1 MRNGLIG
8 PLANP
13 PPTLADVLTG
23 LERNKRLSA
32 RRRRRRRSAVFRV
45 ARLLGDEPGAIVL
58 DSIGA
63 RLANINP
70 VAAGI
75 TAKTLANI
83 RSEFLGAVEDS
94 GVLPVKAA
102 ATKALTPAWI
112 TLFERQSGPRAPVSA
127 YRALRAT
134 PVLTASNRTRSATRS
149 LQKNSSLPFVTD
161 HCTQTPM
168 HCTARQP

>member
-32 RRRRRRRSAVFRV
+32 RRRRRRRSVVFRV

-63 RLANINP
+63 RLATINP
-70 VAAGI
+70 IAGA
-75 TAKTLANI
+75 TASL
-83 RSEFLGAVEDS
+83 FM
-94 GVLPVKAA
+94 PVKMGT
-102 ATKALTPAWI
+102 ATALPAIGSVCKWDKSV
-112 TLFERQSGPRAPVSA
+112 FKFSER
-127 YRALRAT
+127 T
-134 PVLTASNRTRSATRS
+134 
-149 LQKNSSLPFVTD
+149 
-161 HCTQTPM
+161 
-168 HCTARQP
+168 